1 MAILDPEGQR
11 VRVRVFYHDKC
22 FDGASSA
29 ALFSRFYQERIRND
43 VQFVYSGLLHRAGA
57 LFDENKFDGDE
68 NAIVDFKYSSSP
80 KITWWFD
87 HHESAFLTPA
97 DAAHFEQDQSNR
109 KFYDPA
115 FKSCTS
121 FIAMVAEERFGFNPE
136 PVADLVHWTDI
147 VDGAMYEDAKS
158 AVEMKAPAMK
168 LTMAIEAAQEHDF
181 VRRLIPLL
189 ANKPLAEILKEP
201 FVAAVLPPLL
211 ERHERSI
218 EILNQRMESKDGTV
232 YFDITDRDLEGYN
245 KFIPYYLH
253 PECIYSVG
261 LSKSSFRV
269 KVSVGSNPW
278 ARSDRL
284 VNLAKIC
291 ERYGGGGHARVG
303 AISFDVSH
311 NDAARKAAK
320 DIVEELRAS
329 VREQNGKNRV

>member
-1 MAILDPEGQR
+1 M
-11 VRVRVFYHDKC
+11 RVRVFYHDKC

-29 ALFSRFYQERIRND
+29 ALFSRFYRERIRSD
-43 VQFVYSGLLHRAGA
+43 AEFVYSGLLHRAGS
-57 LFDENKFDGDE
+57 LFDERQFDGDE

-97 DAAHFEQDQSNR
+97 DAAHFEHDESNR

-121 FIAMVAEERFGFNPE
+121 FVAMVAEQRFGFDPRSVSE
-136 PVADLVHWTDI
+136 LVRWTDI

-168 LTMAIEAAQEHDF
+168 LTMAIEASSDYEF
-181 VRRLIPLL
+181 VKKLIPLL
-189 ANKPLAEILKEP
+189 AYHPLAEILEQP
-201 FVAAVLPPLL
+201 FVTAVLPPLL
-211 ERHERSI
+211 ERHQRSI
-218 EILNQRMESKDGTV
+218 DILRQRSEEKDGTIF
-232 YFDITDRDLEGYN
+232 FDITDLDMEGYN
-245 KFIPYYLH
+245 KFVPYYLH
-253 PECIYSVG
+253 PDSIYSVG

-278 ARSDRL
+278 SKREPA
-284 VNLAKIC
+284 VNLAKVC

-303 AISFDVSH
+303 AISFDVTQ
-311 NDAARKAAK
+311 NAAARKAAQE
-320 DIVEELRAS
+320 IVEELRGS
-329 VREQNGKNRV
+329 VRR

>member
-1 MAILDPEGQR
+1 
-11 VRVRVFYHDKC
+11 VRVFYHDKC

-29 ALFSRFYQERIRND
+29 ALFSRFYRERVRSD
-43 VQFVYSGLLHRAGA
+43 VEFVYSGLLHRAGS
-57 LFDENKFDGDE
+57 LFDERQFDGDE

-87 HHESAFLTPA
+87 HHESAFLSPA

-109 KFYDPA
+109 KFYDPD

-121 FIAMVAEERFGFNPE
+121 FIAMIAQERFGFDPG
-136 PVADLVHWTDI
+136 PVAELVRWSDI

-168 LTMAIEAAQEHDF
+168 LTMAIEASTAPHF
-181 VRRLIPLL
+181 VKDLIPLL
-189 ANKPLAEILKEP
+189 AYKPLAEILNEP

-211 ERHERSI
+211 ERHRRSVDILRERSS
-218 EILNQRMESKDGTV
+218 EKDGTIF
-232 YFDITDRDLEGYN
+232 FDITDLDLEGYN

-253 PECIYSVG
+253 PDSIYSIG

-278 ARSDRL
+278 SQREPT

-303 AISFDVSH
+303 AISFDVTQSE
-311 NDAARKAAK
+311 AAHKAALE
-320 DIVEELRAS
+320 IVEELRGT
-329 VREQNGKNRV
+329 VRGQT

>member
-1 MAILDPEGQR
+1 M
-11 VRVRVFYHDKC
+11 RVRVFYHDKC

-29 ALFSRFYQERIRND
+29 ALFSRFYRERIRND
-43 VQFVYSGLLHRAGA
+43 VEFVYSGLLHRAGA
-57 LFDENKFDGDE
+57 LFDERQFDGDE

-87 HHESAFLTPA
+87 HHESAFLTPE

-109 KFYDPA
+109 KFYDPD

-121 FIAMVAEERFGFNPE
+121 FIATVAEQRFGFDPS
-136 PVADLVHWTDI
+136 PVAELVHWTDI

-168 LTMAIEAAQEHDF
+168 LTMAIESAQDRDF

-189 ANKPLAEILKEP
+189 AMKPLDQILQEP
-201 FVAAVLPPLL
+201 FVASVLPPLL
-211 ERHERSI
+211 ERHERSL
-218 EILNQRMESKDGTV
+218 EILRQRIESKEGTI
-232 YFDITDRDLEGYN
+232 YFDISDQDLEGYN

-253 PECIYSVG
+253 PESIYSVG

-278 ARSDRL
+278 AREDRL

-303 AISFDVSH
+303 AISFDVSK
-311 NDAARKAAK
+311 DEAARAAARE
-320 DIVEELRAS
+320 IVDELRTS
-329 VREQNGKNRV
+329 VREQNSGDHGIVAV

>member
-1 MAILDPEGQR
+1 L
-11 VRVRVFYHDKC
+11 RVRVFYHDKC

-29 ALFSRFYQERIRND
+29 ALFSRFYRERIRSD
-43 VQFVYSGLLHRAGA
+43 VDFVYSGLLHRAGS
-57 LFDENKFDGDE
+57 LFDEKQFDGDE

-87 HHESAFLTPA
+87 HHESAFLSPA

-109 KFYDPA
+109 KFYDPD

-121 FIAMVAEERFGFNPE
+121 FIAMIAKERFGFDPS
-136 PVADLVHWTDI
+136 PVSELVHWTDI

-168 LTMAIEAAQEHDF
+168 LTMAIEASSDRNF
-181 VRRLIPLL
+181 VKTMIPLL
-189 ANKPLAEILKEP
+189 AYQPLASILEEP

-211 ERHERSI
+211 ERHQRSI
-218 EILNQRMESKDGTV
+218 EILRQRSVEKDGTIF
-232 YFDITDRDLEGYN
+232 FDITDLDLEGYN

-253 PECIYSVG
+253 PDSIYSIGV
-261 LSKSSFRV
+261 SKSSFRV

-278 ARSDRL
+278 SKREPT
-284 VNLAKIC
+284 VNLARVC

-303 AISFDVSH
+303 AISFDVTQGE
-311 NDAARKAAK
+311 AAHKAALE
-320 DIVEELRAS
+320 IAEELRAA
-329 VREQNGKNRV
+329 VRQQT

>member
-1 MAILDPEGQR
+1 M
-11 VRVRVFYHDKC
+11 RVRVFYHDKC

-29 ALFSRFYQERIRND
+29 ALFARFYRERIRSD
-43 VQFVYSGLLHRAGA
+43 VEFVYSGLLHRAGA
-57 LFDENKFDGDE
+57 LFNEKDFDGDE

-80 KITWWFD
+80 AITWWFD
-87 HHESAFLTPA
+87 HHESAFLSPE
-97 DAAHFEQDQSNR
+97 DAAHFERDQSNR
-109 KFYDPA
+109 KFYDPD

-121 FIAMVAEERFGFNPE
+121 FIAMIAKERFGFDPK

-147 VDGAMYEDAKS
+147 VDGAMYEDAKA
-158 AVEMKAPAMK
+158 AVEMRAPAMK
-168 LTMAIEAAQEHDF
+168 LTMAIEAASDSEF
-181 VRRLIPLL
+181 VRKLIPLL
-189 ANKPLAEILKEP
+189 ATQSLEKTLEEP
-201 FVAAVLPPLL
+201 FVAKVLPPLM

-218 EILNQRMESKDGTV
+218 DILRQRIESKDGTL
-232 YFDITDRDLEGYN
+232 YFDLTDHELEGYN

-253 PECIYSVG
+253 PESVYSVG

-278 ARSDRL
+278 APREPV

-303 AISFDVSH
+303 AISFDVSRG
-311 NDAARKAAK
+311 DEARKAAR

-329 VREQNGKNRV
+329 